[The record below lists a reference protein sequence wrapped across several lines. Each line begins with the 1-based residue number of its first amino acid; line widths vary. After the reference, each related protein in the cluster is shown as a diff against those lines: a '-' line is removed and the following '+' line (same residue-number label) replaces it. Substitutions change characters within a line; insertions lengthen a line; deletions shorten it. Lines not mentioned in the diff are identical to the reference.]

1 MGVSLDRL
9 MDGWEGHRVDGLVD
23 GWVGHWIVSG
33 RMGGPLD
40 R

>member
-1 MGVSLDRL
+1 MGVSLGRL

-33 RMGGPLD
+33 WMGGPLD